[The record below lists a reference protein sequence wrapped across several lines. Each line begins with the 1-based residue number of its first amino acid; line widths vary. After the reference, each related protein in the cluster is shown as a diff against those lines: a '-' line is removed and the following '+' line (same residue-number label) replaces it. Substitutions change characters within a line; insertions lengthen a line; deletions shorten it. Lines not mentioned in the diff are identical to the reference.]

1 MRPPRLSF
9 LFSRILELDA
19 YVVEETQA
27 LRWHFLTPLFVL
39 ASAWWVKW
47 PLFVAIGAV
56 HDGARRRLFPR
67 VAVLA
72 AAGVGIAAGLVSVL
86 KELVDR
92 TRPALADPAITSL
105 VQTPQ
110 SASFPSG
117 HSATAFA
124 AATVVGALCPRFRWP
139 LYAAAAL
146 VAGSRVYLG
155 VHYLIDVLAGATLGV
170 AVGLAV
176 LGLARRAARTR
187 IVSEAARNE
196 LRSPS

>member
-1 MRPPRLSF
+1 MSF
-9 LFSRILELDA
+9 LSRILEWDA
-19 YVVEETQA
+19 LVVEETQA

-47 PLFVAIGAV
+47 PLFVVVGALY
-56 HDGARRRLFPR
+56 DGGRRTLFPR
-67 VAVLA
+67 VAVLTSV
-72 AAGVGIAAGLVSVL
+72 GVGAVATIVTVL
-86 KELVDR
+86 KQFADR

-105 VQTPQ
+105 VPTPQ

-124 AATVVGALCPRFRWP
+124 AATIVGALCPRFRWP
-139 LYAAAAL
+139 LLAAASL
-146 VAGSRVYLG
+146 VAASRVYLG
-155 VHYLIDVLAGATLGV
+155 VHYLLDVIAGATLGV

-176 LGLARRAARTR
+176 VGLARRARRTR
-187 IVSEAARNE
+187 IVSALARKE

>member
-1 MRPPRLSF
+1 VCLPRLSF
-9 LFSRILELDA
+9 VSRILELDA
-19 YVVEETQA
+19 LAVEETQA
-27 LRWHFLTPLFVL
+27 LRLHFLTPLFVL

-47 PLFVAIGAV
+47 PLFIAVGAV
-56 HDGARRRLFPR
+56 YDGTRRCLFPR
-67 VAVLA
+67 VAVLTA
-72 AAGVGIAAGLVSVL
+72 VGVGVTATIVTVL
-86 KELVDR
+86 KQLVDR

-124 AATVVGALCPRFRWP
+124 AATIVGALCPRFRWP
-139 LYAAAAL
+139 LLAAASL
-146 VAGSRVYLG
+146 VAASRVYLG

-176 LGLARRAARTR
+176 VGLARRAARTR
-187 IVSEAARNE
+187 IVSAAARNE